1 MIGKGRKIKR
11 ERKRESREGVTRL
24 TKPARIDSDSPREK
38 ESLSGGSKEGKTERE
53 GKTGTEKKGQK
64 SREQGATR

>member
-1 MIGKGRKIKR
+1 M
-11 ERKRESREGVTRL
+11 TRL

-38 ESLSGGSKEGKTERE
+38 ESPSGGFKEGKTERE

-64 SREQGATR
+64 SQSRERPDEMR